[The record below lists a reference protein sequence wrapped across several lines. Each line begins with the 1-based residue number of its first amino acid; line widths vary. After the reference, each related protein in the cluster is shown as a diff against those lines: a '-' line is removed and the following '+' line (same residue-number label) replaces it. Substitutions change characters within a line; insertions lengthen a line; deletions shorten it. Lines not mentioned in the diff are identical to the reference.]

1 MITWGVPLLCQQ
13 WCASIGETAMRRIE
27 ATADV
32 FRTALKALPRKER
45 DAVLVRIAHDKSLA
59 RDLLDLAVIAQRRR
73 EPSRP
78 FAQYLADRKKRAKRR

>member
-1 MITWGVPLLCQQ
+1 MTEV
-13 WCASIGETAMRRIE
+13 E

-32 FRTALKALPRKER
+32 FLTALKALPRKER

-78 FAQYLADRKKRAKRR
+78 FQGRQRGKVRPR